1 MLSSSAS
8 LYCRTAL
15 GPMAALR
22 PALTGSLRYCST
34 ASKCL
39 QTVNINRKA
48 WTGTVPLTVLPGTLK
63 EASYNILYKC
73 HECDTHGA
81 WQVSKHVFHNG
92 LIAVR
97 CPGCNQL
104 HLISDTLGCF
114 SGIPQSDEARFQE
127 KLMDLI
133 KNSAQFYSEI
143 SVEDKDLPCV
153 QVEGLDEESSRKLQL
168 RLVNEIHK

>member
-1 MLSSSAS
+1 M
-8 LYCRTAL
+8 
-15 GPMAALR
+15 
-22 PALTGSLRYCST
+22 
-34 ASKCL
+34 
-39 QTVNINRKA
+39 
-48 WTGTVPLTVLPGTLK
+48 
-63 EASYNILYKC
+63 
-73 HECDTHGA
+73 
-81 WQVSKHVFHNG
+81 
-92 LIAVR
+92 R
-97 CPGCNQL
+97 CPGCSQL